1 MVGVILMNMI
11 SLDAGAGTYACTGA
25 VIGGITAIFYGLFK
39 SGMGFPSCFSVEVGF
54 GCTRKQFFFSYY
66 LVSVIL
72 SFLAVPLVAGLYLAE
87 LAVYGWRFPDL
98 VNERDL
104 LPLILG
110 GGTLLALVIPLLAM
124 LAALLVMRFGKPALW
139 VMWGLWMF
147 GFVAVPNMLE
157 AAEAGSDSA
166 YGWAGRRIL
175 WVAGLLPTPGWICA
189 GIAAVALCFGIAWRM
204 AMRQQVN
211 H

>member
-1 MVGVILMNMI
+1 MVGVILMNVI

-104 LPLILG
+104 LPLSNLELFSQAPLL
-110 GGTLLALVIPLLAM
+110 TLETYRQIGKNAARYARKESPSPVPVVNDQMVRPKFMAKAALFHIKETKHVVQDASPVTLHVALV
-124 LAALLVMRFGKPALW
+124 R
-139 VMWGLWMF
+139 
-147 GFVAVPNMLE
+147 E
-157 AAEAGSDSA
+157 
-166 YGWAGRRIL
+166 
-175 WVAGLLPTPGWICA
+175 
-189 GIAAVALCFGIAWRM
+189 
-204 AMRQQVN
+204 
-211 H
+211 